1 MGAQAGELRSSS
13 HSREGLVVPGPD
25 LFSCFC
31 VSGGC
36 VKQTSPPHPLL
47 WRDSH
52 VYTCLSLPPRP
63 KGLFSGWGPGL
74 EETESPNL
82 VLSDSGAN
90 MPILQMRKLSP
101 KERKGHITQ

>member
-13 HSREGLVVPGPD
+13 HSREGLGVPGPD

-36 VKQTSPPHPLL
+36 VKQPPPPL

-63 KGLFSGWGPGL
+63 KGLYSGWGPGL
-74 EETESPNL
+74 EGTESPNL
-82 VLSDSGAN
+82 DLRDSGTN

-101 KERKGHITQ
+101 RERKGHITQ